1 MRMAAKPANQNPQPA
16 PKPKPEPK
24 PRQQAAAKPQVS
36 HQLSP
41 SDHAELVKLIRSTEP
56 GTANFGRDKDGERKT
71 KGK

>member
-1 MRMAAKPANQNPQPA
+1 MADKPANQKPQPA

-24 PRQQAAAKPQVS
+24 PRQQAAGKPQVS

-41 SDHAELVKLIRSTEP
+41 SDHAKLVKLIQSIDP
-56 GTANFGRDKDGERKT
+56 GVAHFGRDKDGEKRT